1 MLPEALISEFYL
13 KLGNSSEPPARK
25 TLKKGKK
32 NKAEQRGPTAESA
45 LVYSGITEIKII
57 CGACLQHE
65 TGLK

>member
-1 MLPEALISEFYL
+1 MLLKALISEFYL
-13 KLGNSSEPPARK
+13 KLGDPSGPPASK
-25 TLKKGKK
+25 TLKKKK
-32 NKAEQRGPTAESA
+32 KKEEQRGPTAESA